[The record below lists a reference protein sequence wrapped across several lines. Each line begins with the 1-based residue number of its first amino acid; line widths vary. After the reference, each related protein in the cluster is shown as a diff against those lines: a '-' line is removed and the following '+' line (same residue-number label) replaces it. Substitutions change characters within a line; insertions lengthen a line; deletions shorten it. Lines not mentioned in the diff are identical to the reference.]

1 MNGKLNSVSDSDITT
16 ASIWPV
22 QHRAALIVVVHV
34 DAQDP
39 HAMNDEGIALGLDYA
54 VTGLPRLLRTCD
66 DLGIEATTAW
76 TAQALASH
84 PQLAR
89 TAHEH
94 GHELSWSTASLTST
108 PGLKSSSDLIAKITG
123 QAPAGYIESLPGG
136 TSGAIAPGL
145 AGQSPG
151 PVPSW
156 IMTGA
161 GGDTPVIAQEGGA
174 GELCVQIPLSPYWV
188 DATWFHPRHP
198 GPPSSLL
205 EAWSA
210 SLASVRAEGGLM
222 TIVLHPHIA
231 GRPGFAD
238 AIVRFLDETIASGDV
253 WIARADHLAL
263 WWKSNAERL
272 S

>member
-1 MNGKLNSVSDSDITT
+1 MSDSEITT
-16 ASIWPV
+16 AAVWPA

-34 DAQDP
+34 DAHDP
-39 HAMNDEGIALGLDYA
+39 HAVDDGGPALGLDYA
-54 VTGLPRLLRTCD
+54 ATGLPRLLRTCD
-66 DLGIEATTAW
+66 DLGIEATTGW

-89 TAHEH
+89 AAHER
-94 GHELSWSTASLTST
+94 GHELSWSTASLTSA
-108 PGLKSSSDLIAKITG
+108 PGSKSPSDLLAKITG
-123 QAPAGYIESLPGG
+123 QPRPGYIESLPLGTIDIVDP
-136 TSGAIAPGL
+136 TSGAPRPG
-145 AGQSPG
+145 STP
-151 PVPSW
+151 PW

-161 GGDTPVIAQEGGA
+161 GGDTPVIVREGDFD
-174 GELCVQIPLSPYWV
+174 ESSVRIPLSPYWI

-198 GPPSSLL
+198 GPPSLLL

-210 SLASVRAEGGLM
+210 SLASVRAEGSLM
-222 TIVLHPHIA
+222 TVVLHPHIA

-263 WWKSNAERL
+263 WWKSNTERL

>member
-1 MNGKLNSVSDSDITT
+1 MSDSEITSAAT
-16 ASIWPV
+16 WPA

-39 HAMNDEGIALGLDYA
+39 LAGHDEGFALGLDYA
-54 VTGLPRLLRTCD
+54 VTGLPRLLRICD

-89 TAHEH
+89 SAHEH
-94 GHELSWSTASLTST
+94 GHELSWSAASLTSA
-108 PGLKSSSDLIAKITG
+108 PGSKSSTDLIAKITG
-123 QAPAGYIESLPGG
+123 QAPAGYIESLPAG
-136 TSGAIAPGL
+136 TSGDKAPATGVP
-145 AGQSPG
+145 QSS

-161 GGDTPVIAQEGGA
+161 GGDTPVIGREGDSD
-174 GELCVQIPLSPYWV
+174 ELSVMIPLSPYWI

-210 SLASVRAEGGLM
+210 SLAAVRAEGGLM
-222 TIVLHPHIA
+222 TVVLHPHIA

-263 WWKSNAERL
+263 WWTSNSERL